1 MTKRKRKIAK
11 SYTKEETTIKKT
23 NQKLPTDTAEFLRS
37 LSDKSERYR
46 YSAALV
52 RAGWTFTSIANELG
66 ITREAVR
73 IGVARYKDYEMT
85 SSVPAIPTPRKWIKI
100 KTENKK
106 VDSAIAERLIE
117 LHSKARLVRYN
128 HSTHRKEA
136 ELFTKLLF
144 DLYSEGYSLRE
155 IANVL
160 GLKQQVGL
168 YSRLVR
174 YGYLESEG
182 ETKSVQKVKYRDG
195 VVF

>member
-1 MTKRKRKIAK
+1 MTKRKRVIEKTYIF
-11 SYTKEETTIKKT
+11 TETTIKKIH
-23 NQKLPTDTAEFLRS
+23 QELPIEVANYLKS
-37 LSDKSERYR
+37 LSDKKQRYK
-46 YSAALV
+46 YAADLV
-52 RAGWTFTSIANELG
+52 RAGWTLTSIANEIG
-66 ITREAVR
+66 VTREAVR
-73 IGVARYKDYEMT
+73 IGVARYQDYDFAYTQE
-85 SSVPAIPTPRKWIKI
+85 IPTPPKWVETKSQ
-100 KTENKK
+100 NKK
-106 VDSAIAERLIE
+106 IDSDVAERLIE

-128 HSTHRKEA
+128 HKANRKEA

-144 DLYSEGYSLRE
+144 DLYSAGYSLRE

-174 YGYLESEG
+174 YGYLESQG